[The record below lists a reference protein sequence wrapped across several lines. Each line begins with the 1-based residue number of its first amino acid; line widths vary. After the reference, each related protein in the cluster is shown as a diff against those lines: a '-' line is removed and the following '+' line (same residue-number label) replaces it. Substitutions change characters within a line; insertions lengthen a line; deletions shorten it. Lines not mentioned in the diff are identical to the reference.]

1 MIYEYLLR
9 ELSEEELGLLAII
22 TQEELTFEVSYPILR
37 AVRRDVAAKKLE
49 KLKASLTDAGVVVLE
64 NLQKKLLTPI

>member
-1 MIYEYLLR
+1 MIYDYFLR

-49 KLKASLTDAGVVVLE
+49 KLKVNLTDAGVVVLE